1 LPTRTEACFVSL
13 LARAPS
19 VHEESAQKQC
29 LGQWQERIAQY
40 QRLDFSDI
48 AHIMGFEGTTP
59 RAD

>member
-1 LPTRTEACFVSL
+1 
-13 LARAPS
+13 